1 MPTAVEDVLEL
12 SSPSRRILADMEDW
26 RCDAVDAFLYKDRSL
41 ENDPSPHRKP
51 VEAA

>member
-12 SSPSRRILADMEDW
+12 SPPDAEVLQIW
-26 RCDAVDAFLYKDRSL
+26 RCDAVDAFPYEDRSL